1 MHAIIMFDNHG
12 NVKQQPIIAIL
23 TVINVTNHA
32 YKCSK
37 SLFHYL

>member
-1 MHAIIMFDNHG
+1 MMFDHYG
-12 NVKQQPIIAIL
+12 NVKQQPINVIQ
-23 TVINVTNHA
+23 TVINVTNYA